1 MEAPWI
7 SCDSR
12 LLLPSC
18 ALAWQ
23 WRDQSQRL
31 LRSFLHQQPQTKATV
46 WLAITCKHHSI
57 HSIHSIHSSFNS
69 RMAQVTSHIFQF
81 ERMFQIR
88 CCGKRKFPHL
98 KSGWML
104 LSWRIESPTASP
116 LWNQRINCYDMPENT
131 WACNWTAP
139 DVKALLEAFRNKESD
154 FKKKS

>member
-7 SCDSR
+7 SCNSR

-31 LRSFLHQQPQTKATV
+31 LRSFLHQQPQTTATES
-46 WLAITCKHHSI
+46 LAITCKH
-57 HSIHSIHSSFNS
+57 HSIHSSFNS

-88 CCGKRKFPHL
+88 CCGKRKL
-98 KSGWML
+98 KSGWIL

-139 DVKALLEAFRNKESD
+139 DVKALEAFRNKESD